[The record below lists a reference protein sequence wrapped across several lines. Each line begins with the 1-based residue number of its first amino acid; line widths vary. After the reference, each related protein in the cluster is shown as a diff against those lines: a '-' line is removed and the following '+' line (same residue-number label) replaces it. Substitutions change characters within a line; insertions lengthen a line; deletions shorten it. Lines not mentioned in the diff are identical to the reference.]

1 MPETTAISTSAAT
14 ETALADRYALV
25 RAVTRELAAPLSAE
39 DAVAQSM
46 PEASPVKW
54 HLAHTTWFF
63 EHFVLGH
70 RGIDAVHPEWH
81 RLFNSYYRSAG
92 TFHARHARG
101 LLTRPSLDEVLR
113 WRGEVDARIDA
124 LLRRADGDADVA
136 MRVTLGINHE
146 QQHQELLLTD
156 VKHLLWC
163 NPLRPAYR
171 ELPNPCRS
179 SGMLPPLRFLDGDSG
194 VVEIGASEN
203 GFAYDNERP
212 RHRVL
217 LSDYAIADRLV
228 SNAEFRD
235 FIEDG
240 GYRTPLLWMSE
251 GWDVVEREGWRHPL
265 YWSEDCATEFTL
277 SGMKDIDPQAP
288 VCHLSHFE
296 ADAFARWAGA
306 RLPREEEWEAF
317 AARHGNAGQG
327 NLLDRGA
334 LHPLAAEAGAM
345 QLFGDVWEWTASP
358 YVGYPGFRALEGS
371 LGEYNGKFMSSQMVL
386 RGGSCVT
393 PCGHVRASYRNFFAP
408 GARWQFS
415 GLRLARDA

>member
-1 MPETTAISTSAAT
+1 MPRATVVSTSAASG
-14 ETALADRYALV
+14 ETLAARYARV
-25 RAVTRELAAPLSAE
+25 RATTRALAAPLGAE

-70 RGIDAVHPEWH
+70 RGVEPARPQWH

-92 TFHARHARG
+92 EFHARHARG
-101 LLTRPSLDEVLR
+101 LLTRPSLDEVLG
-113 WRGEVDARIDA
+113 WRDDVDARMDE
-124 LLRRADGDADVA
+124 LLRHHAGDADLA
-136 MRVTLGINHE
+136 MRTTLGLNHE

-163 NPLRPAYR
+163 NPLQPVYR
-171 ELPNPCRS
+171 DLPVPELPRT
-179 SGMLPPLRFLDGDSG
+179 LPPLRYLDGEAG
-194 VVEIGASEN
+194 IVEIGAPDE

-217 LSDYAIADRLV
+217 LSAHAIADRLV
-228 SNAEFRD
+228 SNSEFRD
-235 FIEDG
+235 FIDDG

-251 GWDVVEREGWRHPL
+251 GWDIVEREGWRHPL
-265 YWSEDCATEFTL
+265 YWSDDLASEFTL
-277 SGMKDIDPQAP
+277 SGPRPIEPGAP

-306 RLPREEEWEAF
+306 RLPREDEWEAF
-317 AARHGNAGQG
+317 AARHGDRARG
-327 NLLDRGA
+327 NLLDRGL
-334 LHPLAAEAGAM
+334 LHPAAARDGAM

-358 YVGYPGFRALEGS
+358 YVGYPGFRPLEGS
-371 LGEYNGKFMSSQMVL
+371 LGEYNGKFMSSQLVL
-386 RGGSCVT
+386 RGGSCAT
-393 PCGHVRASYRNFFAP
+393 PAEHVRASYRNFFAP
-408 GARWQFS
+408 HARWQFS